1 MEKLT
6 ELRTPEKQEKYDN
19 ALLWMQ
25 DYTNDLDK
33 STLEL
38 KQNIKKLMDEMDRL
52 YPETKLK
59 DNDENI

>member
-1 MEKLT
+1 VEKLT

-25 DYTNDLDK
+25 DYINDLDK

>member
-1 MEKLT
+1 VEKLT